1 MSDTPRPSSS
11 RERYGPAMPNLRL
24 YVGNRNY
31 SSWSLRPWL
40 CLTWS
45 GLAFDTV
52 DVDLDQPG
60 YGHGQIADVLAETP
74 TGRIPALHVDD
85 LVIWDSL
92 AIAEWAAEAAPAA
105 GLWPTD
111 PGARAIARA
120 VTAEMHAGFAPVRR
134 DLPMNLRRRARATD
148 LPPRPRRHADRR
160 VVVRRARG
168 FGGAGPYLFG
178 ARTIADAFYAR
189 SPPASAPTRS
199 SCRPAPPR
207 TASAARRR
215 RRPRVGDL
223 GRGPAGHAVQPL
235 RRRHPPPRRVARAR
249 YFAT

>member
-1 MSDTPRPSSS
+1 
-11 RERYGPAMPNLRL
+11 MPNLRL

-60 YGHGQIADVLAETP
+60 YGHGQIADVLAVSP

-148 LPPRPRRHADRR
+148 LPPETRADIARIDALWCDA
-160 VVVRRARG
+160 RAR

-178 ARTIADAFYAR
+178 ARTIADAFYAPVATR
-189 SPPASAPTRS
+189 FRTYAIELSP
-199 SCRPAPPR
+199 
-207 TASAARRR
+207 SAAAYRDALLADDGVRAWETSAAAQ
-215 RRPRVGDL
+215 
-223 GRGPAGHAVQPL
+223 PATPFSHSDVDT
-235 RRRHPPPRRVARAR
+235 RHPDA
-249 YFAT
+249 